1 MSFSR
6 CVSSRCTCGVPV
18 LNEVWSGA
26 TDLQKPGK
34 KLKAQYFSD
43 SRIRLHRRVH
53 NVLQC

>member
-43 SRIRLHRRVH
+43 SRIRLHSASMIRE
-53 NVLQC
+53 NL